1 MILLRVY
8 KNKDGRLHHVTHY
21 LTVEG
26 YSRWAKTTKF
36 YNLISL
42 LPVGVLTLAS
52 LKNGFFTDL
61 ELVEMSRGPSQVHY
75 PPFTLKTSPVSQSE
89 LFFLAHKTEQVP
101 TYNARQISTLFK
113 CIIDSRGY
121 LNEYVLGNMHP
132 YTETM
137 LDLNYND
144 SYTGLENVFE
154 FFDFQSSTIAGYIT
168 AFMADLKTKIKDFG
182 LIQQMAEISMP
193 VSRVCHVFQSR
204 WRPRPDIA
212 KQFVLN
218 EMGFNTV
225 NQKYTEQVT
234 TSVIECVGSIDL
246 CIQNPDIGYL
256 GMRLNGFESERPKSQ
271 PLPENCP
278 AYICTP
284 KPLYVDI
291 DSDSDFTESLSD
303 PGQNLHMSVNRTKK
317 DTSINSKMEVL
328 AHGPIIGPVPMPEAK
343 LAEDIKN
350 INTFHKTRTQN
361 SPNGNTAENAQKA
374 AKKTLD
380 KPAKKSIATTG
391 YDGSKP
397 GPSRVLERPPEA
409 SNSQNSIQT
418 EIVMHSVLIG
428 PQGSR
433 WVYTQGKKYTK
444 TTLPQGLRNDMITQ
458 DGTSVV
464 YINREGVVTVNGQN
478 EGYLGQANFSHLG
491 EIMTSYDTD
500 LNENSIPP
508 TPSPPNDNPNKYV
521 RQESSSLFPE
531 PEDKSNESFASSNS
545 PAIKRTRTRSIG
557 PSQNDRSQNTRHK
570 FKSARSITDK
580 ASQTSAD
587 LNLPSR
593 QHKFIFNQQPAN
605 QLLKDLTDKQ
615 QELNAHF
622 DEMLQKFQ
630 MDVIN
635 LPATIKPHKTHLIG
649 LIKQADDLA
658 ESISAG
664 TASVKEIRNFII
676 EMIMDLLQ
684 TNFGISMR
692 EMEDEIDR
700 LKNQDQ
706 QTMVHRMLKSF
717 TRQNLSHIWQINPR
731 PLFLTSNQNQKSTE
745 IQTIYAKYTPTIE
758 TYRSAIRNTLK
769 NAEKEAFEVLN
780 RPPTQ
785 SDPSPAQPTQPS
797 HPGSILALDS
807 QPETI
812 DQTVNTSDLDII
824 PESSPDDQIIEIKT
838 GRKRHIITHRA
849 GHKKSKYD

>member
-1 MILLRVY
+1 
-8 KNKDGRLHHVTHY
+8 
-21 LTVEG
+21 
-26 YSRWAKTTKF
+26 
-36 YNLISL
+36 
-42 LPVGVLTLAS
+42 
-52 LKNGFFTDL
+52 
-61 ELVEMSRGPSQVHY
+61 
-75 PPFTLKTSPVSQSE
+75 
-89 LFFLAHKTEQVP
+89 
-101 TYNARQISTLFK
+101 
-113 CIIDSRGY
+113 
-121 LNEYVLGNMHP
+121 
-132 YTETM
+132 
-137 LDLNYND
+137 
-144 SYTGLENVFE
+144 
-154 FFDFQSSTIAGYIT
+154 
-168 AFMADLKTKIKDFG
+168 MADLKTKIKDFG

-824 PESSPDDQIIEIKT
+824 PESSPDDQIIEIRT